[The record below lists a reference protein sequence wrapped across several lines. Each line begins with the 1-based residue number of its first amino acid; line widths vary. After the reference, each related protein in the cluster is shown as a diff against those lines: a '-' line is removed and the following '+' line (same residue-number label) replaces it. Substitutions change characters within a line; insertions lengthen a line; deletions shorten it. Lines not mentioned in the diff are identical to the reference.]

1 MSEEKRNEKVE
12 EVKKLSIDLQDLAV
26 ESYAKAFMAYR
37 ISLEN
42 WFLLNELL
50 AYTKGEKLS
59 PKDIQE
65 RLNKL
70 FSVINSEI
78 IREFVKLN
86 NIAQKRALTKE
97 VETEESAS
105 KEAEERN
112 ATEKED

>member
-1 MSEEKRNEKVE
+1 MSEEKRSENVE
-12 EVKKLSIDLQDLAV
+12 EVKRLSIDLEDLSV

-78 IREFVKLN
+78 LREFVKLN
-86 NIAQKRALTKE
+86 SVAQKRASLKE
-97 VETEESAS
+97 VEKSSSEGEESTA
-105 KEAEERN
+105 
-112 ATEKED
+112 EKED